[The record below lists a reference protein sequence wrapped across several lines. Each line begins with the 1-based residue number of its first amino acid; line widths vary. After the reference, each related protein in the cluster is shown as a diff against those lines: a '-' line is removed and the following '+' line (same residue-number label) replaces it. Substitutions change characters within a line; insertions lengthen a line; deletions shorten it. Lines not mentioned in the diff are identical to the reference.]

1 MKHTFKRAMMELQEV
16 RKQDFHILCRVKMNH
31 FTRKRKLPLK
41 ELVLSIVARKG
52 KTLVM
57 ELKGFFKQLGKKG
70 EGISKAGYSKQRQ
83 KLNPLAL
90 KHLADL
96 RASNFYKDTTMV
108 KRLRGYIVLASD
120 GSGVNLPNS
129 METID
134 TYGSSSRK
142 GTKPQ
147 AQLGLGCMFDV
158 INKMV
163 VGTTINRYKFNER
176 QCAVEQMAYA
186 EELIGSKKVIYLFDR
201 GYISGEMLLD
211 LNERNTKYLIRVGTS
226 NFKAEQAAMSSPDEK
241 VTIKFTKGRVSA
253 HRKNGNIKTADKLA
267 AAGSVEIRFVQI
279 TLDNGEIE
287 CFATN
292 LPEDEFDAKDIKYL
306 YHLRWEIETA
316 FDFLKNR
323 LHIEN
328 FTGTKP
334 IIIEQDIYAA
344 VYLSNIIQD
353 MCMEAQ
359 MEFDHTSEG
368 RYKHRMA
375 VNKNIAAG
383 ALKEALIEFVIMR
396 NLRQKQILFE
406 EILNFIQANIIPIR
420 EERKYERTKGRLA
433 GKYSN
438 VNKRSY

>member
-1 MKHTFKRAMMELQEV
+1 MIELQEV
-16 RKQDFHILCRVKMNH
+16 RKQDFHTRCRVEANH

-57 ELKGFFKQLGKKG
+57 ELRGFFKQLGKKE

-96 RASNFYKDTTMV
+96 RVLNFYKDTTMV
-108 KRLRGYIVLASD
+108 KRLRGYVVLASD

-129 METID
+129 NETID

-158 INKMV
+158 LNKMV

-176 QCAVEQMAYA
+176 QCAVKQMEYA

-211 LNERNTKYLIRVGTS
+211 LNGRNTKYLIRVGAS
-226 NFKAEQAAMSSPDEK
+226 KFKVEQAAMSSSDEK
-241 VTIKFTKGRVSA
+241 VIIKFTKPRVNV
-253 HRKNGNIKTADKLA
+253 HRRNGNAKTADKLA
-267 AAGSVEIRFVQI
+267 TAGSVQVRFVQI
-279 TLDNGEIE
+279 ILDNGEIE

-292 LPEDEFDAKDIKYL
+292 LTKDAFDTADIKYL

-359 MEFDHTSEG
+359 MEFDQTSEG
-368 RYKHRMA
+368 RYKHRMTI
-375 VNKNIAAG
+375 NKNIAVG
-383 ALKEALIEFVIMR
+383 ALKEALIEFVIIR
-396 NLRQKQILFE
+396 NIKQKQLLFE
-406 EILNFIQANIIPIR
+406 EILDFIQTNIIPIR

-438 VNKRSY
+438 VNKRAY

>member
-16 RKQDFHILCRVKMNH
+16 RKQDFHALCRVKMNY

-41 ELVLSIVARKG
+41 ELVLSVIARKG

-57 ELKGFFKQLGKKG
+57 ELKAFFQQIGKTG
-70 EGISKAGYSKQRQ
+70 NGISKAGYTKQRQ

-96 RASNFYKDTTMV
+96 RASNFYKDSQMV
-108 KRLRGYIVLASD
+108 GRLRGYIVLAND
-120 GSGVNLPNS
+120 GSGINLPNS
-129 METID
+129 EETIN

-147 AQLGLGCMFDV
+147 TQLGLGCMFDV
-158 INKMV
+158 INKMI
-163 VGTTINRYKFNER
+163 VGSTISRYKFNVR
-176 QCAVEQMAYA
+176 QCALEQMDRA
-186 EELIGSKKVIYLFDR
+186 EELVGSKKVIYLFDR
-201 GYISGEMLLD
+201 GYISGEMLLE
-211 LNERNTKYLIRVGTS
+211 LNEQNRKYLIRVGAN
-226 NFKAEQAAMSSPDEK
+226 NFKAEQAGMSSSDEE
-241 VTIKFTKGRVSA
+241 VTIKFTKNRINA
-253 HRKNGNIKTADKLA
+253 HRRNGNIKTADRLA
-267 AAGSVEIRFVQI
+267 AAGSVQVRFVQI
-279 TLDNGEIE
+279 TLDNGETE

-292 LPEDEFDAKDIKYL
+292 LAEEEFNTDDIKYL

-353 MCMEAQ
+353 MCIEAQ
-359 MEFDHTSEG
+359 MEFEQTNER
-368 RYKHRMA
+368 RYKHPMTI
-375 VNKNIAAG
+375 NKNIAAG
-383 ALKEALIEFVIMR
+383 ALKEALIEFVIIR
-396 NLRQKQILFE
+396 NFKQKQLLFD
-406 EILNFIQANIIPIR
+406 EILDFIQANIIPIR
-420 EERKYERTKGRLA
+420 EERKYDRTKGRLA

-438 VNKRSY
+438 VNKRAY